1 MQTTLTH
8 SFVVVGR
15 VSRPFGVK
23 GWNHLTSFTDP
34 PENLF
39 QYRPWALQEESSDA
53 TEWCVIKN
61 FDVQC
66 QGNGM
71 LVCFENCSSRDDAT
85 TYVNKLIGVPREVLP
100 ALNDDEHY
108 WVDLLGT
115 EVINLEA
122 EHLGTVQDVVWNG
135 AHPILL
141 VGGETVSDLMI
152 PLVPEYVRKID
163 PGAEIHVS
171 WARDWL

>member
-1 MQTTLTH
+1 MQSPNTH

-15 VSRPFGVK
+15 VSRPFGVM

-39 QYRPWALQEESSDA
+39 QYRPWALQGEGSDDA
-53 TEWCVIKN
+53 DWCVIEN
-61 FDVQC
+61 FDIQSK
-66 QGNGM
+66 GNGM
-71 LVCFENCSSRDDAT
+71 LVCFENSCSRDDAT

-100 ALNDDEHY
+100 ALKDDEHY
-108 WVDLLGT
+108 WVDLLGS

-122 EHLGTVQDVVWNG
+122 VRLGTVQDVVWNG

-141 VGGETVSDLMI
+141 VRGRSASDLMI
-152 PLVPEYVRKID
+152 PLIPEYVRKVD
-163 PGAEIHVS
+163 PGSEIHVS
-171 WARDWL
+171 WEQDWV